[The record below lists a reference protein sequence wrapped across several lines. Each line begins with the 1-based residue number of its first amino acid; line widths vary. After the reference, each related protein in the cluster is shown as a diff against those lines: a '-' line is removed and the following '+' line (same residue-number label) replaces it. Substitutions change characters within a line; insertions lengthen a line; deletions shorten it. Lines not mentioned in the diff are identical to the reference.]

1 MAQVEL
7 EGLSDDLG
15 AKLEK
20 MSEKSPGK
28 IKDLLFV
35 VGAMVVRN
43 SRSLLPSMRQ
53 VCGALREA
61 LDAGAWRV
69 RDVAR
74 VPDQKNALWASRYW
88 KRVRSKC
95 RAAKQKRQL
104 SRKDTRSSDKDEAQT
119 TTEENSG
126 RQRPDAMVLEDE
138 DKVNLLHLG
147 MWIEALQG
155 DLEFHQNKGE
165 RVGAHANQLMHFLL
179 DMQVGTDE
187 EAWQA
192 VEALLV
198 TYTSEEADERR
209 RDAACCSRKR
219 TANPWKEQATKW
231 MGCFVTSS
239 RTR

>member
-1 MAQVEL
+1 MHNGVQLGEMAQVEL

-20 MSEKSPGK
+20 VSEKSPGK
-28 IKDLLFV
+28 IKDFLFV
-35 VGAMVVRN
+35 VGAMVVRS

-95 RAAKQKRQL
+95 RG
-104 SRKDTRSSDKDEAQT
+104 AQG

-126 RQRPDAMVLEDE
+126 RQHSDAMLLEDE
-138 DKVNLLHLG
+138 DKVNLMQMG
-147 MWIEALQG
+147 MWIEALQE
-155 DLEFHQNKGE
+155 DLEFHKNKGE
-165 RVGAHANQLMHFLL
+165 RVGAHANQLMHFFFW
-179 DMQVGTDE
+179 TCR
-187 EAWQA
+187 
-192 VEALLV
+192 LV
-198 TYTSEEADERR
+198 LMRR
-209 RDAACCSRKR
+209 RGR
-219 TANPWKEQATKW
+219 PWKHSW
-231 MGCFVTSS
+231 
-239 RTR
+239 